1 MTHHEYCVVGSSAAA
16 AGAIEAI
23 RAVDPMGQL
32 TVISEERAAFY
43 SRPLITRVITDGA
56 SADDIAYR
64 PKGFLEENRVEARLG
79 VRVDAVDPGDR
90 RLLLSSGEEISYGR
104 LFLAT
109 GSVAKMPPIP
119 GRELLGVHTLANLAD
134 AQAVAAWLGRSGGS
148 SGGSPVAPRAHS
160 AVVIG
165 AGLIGLQAAE
175 ALRKVGLEVAVVEGL
190 DRPLAT
196 VLDRGTSA
204 LVQQAL
210 EANGVAVLTSRV
222 VKALKAAPSDP
233 TRVGSV
239 VIEAGEPGGFREL
252 LADVVIMA
260 TGVRPRTE
268 LLKGLNLP
276 PGRGIAVDEH
286 MATPYPD
293 VFAAGDA
300 VEVGDLLRG
309 GARPF
314 PIWPTAYAG
323 GRVAGFNMAGHPAV
337 LPGQVAM
344 NTFHCFGLAVAS
356 AGLVEPPETGG
367 DGYEVLSAGPP
378 PGRPPGSPPGS
389 YGRRLIVRNGR
400 LVGLVCVGDAV
411 DRSGLAVGLIRQ
423 QVAVEGFKESLL
435 RNFGLAQW
443 PEEIRSQ
450 YFSREGIAS

>member
-16 AGAIEAI
+16 AGAVEAI
-23 RAVDPMGQL
+23 RAVDPAGRL

-64 PKGFLEENRVEARLG
+64 PEGFLEENRVEARLG
-79 VRVDAVDPGDR
+79 VRVDAVNPADH
-90 RLLLSSGEEISYGR
+90 RLLLSSGEEVEYGR
-104 LFLAT
+104 LLLAT

-119 GRELLGVHTLANLAD
+119 GRQLPGVHTLANLAD
-134 AQAVAAWLGRSGGS
+134 AQAVAAWLGRPDG
-148 SGGSPVAPRAHS
+148 VHS

-196 VLDRGTSA
+196 VLDRDTSA
-204 LVQQAL
+204 LVQGAL
-210 EANGVAVLTSRV
+210 EANGVTILTSRA

-239 VIEAGEPGGFREL
+239 VVEGGEPGGAREL
-252 LADVVIMA
+252 PADVVIVA

-276 PGRGIAVDEH
+276 PGRGIAVDER

-293 VFAAGDA
+293 VYAAGDA

-309 GARPF
+309 GTRPF

-323 GRVAGFNMAGHPAV
+323 GRVAGLNMAGHPAV
-337 LPGQVAM
+337 LPGQVAL
-344 NTFHCFGLAVAS
+344 NTFHCFGLTVAS
-356 AGLVEPPETGG
+356 AGLVDPPEAGA
-367 DGYEVLSAGPP
+367 DGYEVLSTGTRPRSEPFAGPP
-378 PGRPPGSPPGS
+378 GSALGA
-389 YGRRLIVRNGR
+389 YRRRLVIRNGH

-411 DRSGLAVGLIRQ
+411 DRSGLAAGLIRR
-423 QVAVEGFKESLL
+423 QVPVEGFKESLL
-435 RNFGLAQW
+435 EDFGLARW

>member
-23 RAVDPMGQL
+23 RAVDPAGRL

-43 SRPLITRVITDGA
+43 SRPLITRVITAGA

-79 VRVDAVDPGDR
+79 VRVDAVNQEDR

-104 LFLAT
+104 LLLAT
-109 GSVAKMPPIP
+109 GSVAKIPPIP
-119 GRELLGVHTLANLAD
+119 GRELLGVHTLASLAD
-134 AQAVAAWLGRSGGS
+134 AQAVAAWLEPRGGE
-148 SGGSPVAPRAHS
+148 GARPRPHS

-165 AGLIGLQAAE
+165 AGFIGLQAAE
-175 ALRKVGLEVAVVEGL
+175 ALRQVGLEVAVVEGL

-210 EANGVAVLTSRV
+210 EANGVTVLTSRA
-222 VKALKAAPSDP
+222 VKALKADPSDP

-239 VIEAGEPGGFREL
+239 AIEGGESGGLREL
-252 LADVVIMA
+252 PADVVIVA

-286 MATPYPD
+286 MATPYSD
-293 VFAAGDA
+293 VYAAGDA

-309 GARPF
+309 GSRPF

-323 GRVAGFNMAGHPAV
+323 GRVAGLNMAGHPAA
-337 LPGQVAM
+337 LPGQVTM
-344 NTFHCFGLAVAS
+344 NTFHCFGLTVAS
-356 AGLVEPPETGG
+356 AGLVDPPETGG
-367 DGYEVLSAGPP
+367 DGYEILSAGPP
-378 PGRPPGSPPGS
+378 PGSSPGA
-389 YGRRLIVRNGR
+389 YGRKLVLRDGR

-411 DRSGLAVGLIRQ
+411 DRCGLVAGLIRR
-423 QVAVEGFKESLL
+423 QVAVGGFKESLL